1 MGVTGST
8 WRCKIH
14 KSEWLDQCKRVPV
27 GQTRRVVHGA
37 EGRPNLV
44 LYNNPDSWSAYC
56 HSCKTSGFVRK
67 EYLEPVD
74 TSVPVY
80 KKYLDT
86 RDLVSLGAMSDADFK
101 RLVLL
106 LHDKCMSLPV
116 MSKFNPLY
124 NKGDERL
131 VFRFDGVDIGRD
143 CTGRSPAKWLKY
155 HKEPSKDYVYLQGRI
170 CTGYEPVVLVEDL
183 FSAIK
188 INHYTGWSAL
198 CCLGTRITDEIIRFI
213 TSPSELPIS
222 TTGAPQ
228 RLHPQ
233 ERLERI
239 VIAAFDG
246 DLAGRDAERSLVSR
260 LALRGLGYRTV
271 RIPDGLD
278 PKDMRPNEL
287 EEMFKFLDAL

>member
-1 MGVTGST
+1 MH
-8 WRCKIH
+8 R
-14 KSEWLDQCKRVPV
+14 SEWLDQCKRVPV

-56 HSCKTSGFVRK
+56 HSCKTSGFIRK

-86 RDLVSLGAMSDADFK
+86 RDLVSLSAMSDVDFK

-106 LHDKCMSLPV
+106 LHEKCMSLPV
-116 MSKFNPLY
+116 MRKFNPLY

-170 CTGYEPVVLVEDL
+170 CSGYEPVILVEDL

-213 TSPSELPIS
+213 TKPNVLRVEPPEWSGEVREV
-222 TTGAPQ
+222 Q
-228 RLHPQ
+228 R
-233 ERLERI
+233 I
-239 VIAAFDG
+239 AVAAFDG
-246 DLAGRDAERSLVSR
+246 DSAGLAAERNLVSR
-260 LALRGLGYRTV
+260 LGLRGVEYRTV

-278 PKDMRPNEL
+278 PKDLNHTQLIET
-287 EEMFKFLDAL
+287 FKFLESLA

>member
-1 MGVTGST
+1 M
-8 WRCKIH
+8 
-14 KSEWLDQCKRVPV
+14 
-27 GQTRRVVHGA
+27 
-37 EGRPNLV
+37 
-44 LYNNPDSWSAYC
+44 SA
-56 HSCKTSGFVRK
+56 V
-67 EYLEPVD
+67 
-74 TSVPVY
+74 
-80 KKYLDT
+80 
-86 RDLVSLGAMSDADFK
+86 DFK

-116 MSKFNPLY
+116 MHKFNPLY

-155 HKEPSKDYVYLQGRI
+155 HKEPAKDFVYLQGRI
-170 CTGYEPVVLVEDL
+170 CTGYEPVILVEDL

-213 TSPSELPIS
+213 TKPNVLRVEPSEWS
-222 TTGAPQ
+222 GEVREVQ
-228 RLHPQ
+228 R
-233 ERLERI
+233 I
-239 VIAAFDG
+239 AVAAFDG
-246 DLAGRDAERSLVSR
+246 DSAGLAAERSLVSR
-260 LALRGLGYRTV
+260 LALRGLEYHTV

-287 EEMFKFLDAL
+287 EEMFKFLEDCYVKS

>member
-1 MGVTGST
+1 M
-8 WRCKIH
+8 H
-14 KSEWLDQCKRVPV
+14 KSEWLDLCKRVPV
-27 GQTRRVVHGA
+27 GQTRRTRHGA

-86 RDLVSLGAMSDADFK
+86 RDLVSLEAMSDADFK

-155 HKEPSKDYVYLQGRI
+155 HNEPSK
-170 CTGYEPVVLVEDL
+170 E
-183 FSAIK
+183 
-188 INHYTGWSAL
+188 
-198 CCLGTRITDEIIRFI
+198 
-213 TSPSELPIS
+213 
-222 TTGAPQ
+222 
-228 RLHPQ
+228 
-233 ERLERI
+233 
-239 VIAAFDG
+239 
-246 DLAGRDAERSLVSR
+246 
-260 LALRGLGYRTV
+260 
-271 RIPDGLD
+271 
-278 PKDMRPNEL
+278 
-287 EEMFKFLDAL
+287 

>member
-1 MGVTGST
+1 M
-8 WRCKIH
+8 
-14 KSEWLDQCKRVPV
+14 
-27 GQTRRVVHGA
+27 
-37 EGRPNLV
+37 
-44 LYNNPDSWSAYC
+44 
-56 HSCKTSGFVRK
+56 
-67 EYLEPVD
+67 EPVD
-74 TSVPVY
+74 NSVPVY

-86 RDLVSLGAMSDADFK
+86 RDLVNLGAMSDADFK

-155 HKEPSKDYVYLQGRI
+155 HKEPSKEYVYLQGRI

-213 TSPSELPIS
+213 GSDSYIGCQHGETASV
-222 TTGAPQ
+222 Q
-228 RLHPQ
+228 R
-233 ERLERI
+233 I
-239 VIAAFDG
+239 ACAAFDG
-246 DLAGRDAERSLVSR
+246 DMAGRDAERSLVSR
-260 LALRGLGYRTV
+260 LALRGMGYRTV
-271 RIPDGLD
+271 HIPDGLD
-278 PKDMRPNEL
+278 PKDLRPNEL
-287 EEMFKFLDAL
+287 EEMFKFLHVL

>member
-1 MGVTGST
+1 MHRT
-8 WRCKIH
+8 
-14 KSEWLDQCKRVPV
+14 EWLDQCKRVPV

-155 HKEPSKDYVYLQGRI
+155 HKEPSKEYVYLQGRI

-198 CCLGTRITDEIIRFI
+198 CCLGTRITDEIVRFI
-213 TSPSELPIS
+213 SSVAH
-222 TTGAPQ
+222 TGKQQGVLQPEAVT
-228 RLHPQ
+228 
-233 ERLERI
+233 RI
-239 VIAAFDG
+239 AIAAFDG
-246 DLAGRDAERSLVSR
+246 DSAGHVAERDLINRCS
-260 LALRGLGYRTV
+260 LRGLGYRTV

-278 PKDMRPNEL
+278 PKDLNHTQLIET
-287 EEMFKFLDAL
+287 FKFLENLNDNDSCQDHNSSSS

>member
-1 MGVTGST
+1 MH
-8 WRCKIH
+8 R
-14 KSEWLDQCKRVPV
+14 SEWLDQCKRVPV

-74 TSVPVY
+74 TTAPVY

-86 RDLVSLGAMSDADFK
+86 RDLVSIQGMSDADFK
-101 RLVLL
+101 RLVLM
-106 LHDKCMSLPV
+106 LHDKRMSLPV
-116 MSKFNPLY
+116 MQKFNPLY

-155 HKEPSKDYVYLQGRI
+155 HKEPSKEFVYLQGRI

-188 INHYTGWSAL
+188 VNHYTGWSAL
-198 CCLGTRITDEIIRFI
+198 CCLGTRITDEIIRFV
-213 TSPSELPIS
+213 SSMAY
-222 TTGAPQ
+222 TGTQ
-228 RLHPQ
+228 Q
-233 ERLERI
+233 ECVHNSATPRI
-239 VIAAFDG
+239 AIAAFDG
-246 DLAGRDAERSLVSR
+246 DSAGRRAERDLVGR
-260 LALRGLGYRTV
+260 LGLRGVGYRTV

-278 PKDMRPNEL
+278 PKDLNHTQLIET
-287 EEMFKFLDAL
+287 FKFLENLNDNSSCQDHNSSSS